1 MAPLRAKSTP
11 QRKSRSRYHP
21 ELRARCDLSASTR
34 RPYDSDGPNRRICP
48 KCHTCGHTIDRV
60 CYYPGRAGWTARI
73 VSTLRMMPPTA
84 YSTLPKCT
92 SKNCRH
98 VFFPA
103 QPPPSEDL
111 TFDIER
117 LRRELDGS
125 TSSASTVRYIPELHG
140 IDYSHHPLACYP
152 WRWELRSVRRKCPS
166 DPQVVGHP
174 HAERTE

>member
-1 MAPLRAKSTP
+1 MVHHLYLIHCDNCLHSPWLLFVPNPP

-34 RPYDSDGPNRRICP
+34 PLHDSDGPNRRICP

-73 VSTLRMMPPTA
+73 VSTLCMMLGKA

-103 QPPPSEDL
+103 QPPPSEDF

-140 IDYSHHPLACYP
+140 IDY
-152 WRWELRSVRRKCPS
+152 
-166 DPQVVGHP
+166 
-174 HAERTE
+174 